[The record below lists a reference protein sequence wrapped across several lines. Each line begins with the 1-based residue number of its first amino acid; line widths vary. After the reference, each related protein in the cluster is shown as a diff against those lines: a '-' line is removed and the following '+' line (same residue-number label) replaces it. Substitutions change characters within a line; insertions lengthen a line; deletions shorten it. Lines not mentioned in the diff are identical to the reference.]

1 MKNAAKFEIHYH
13 LQNES
18 HSIDALVRNKCE
30 AEFLA
35 IAYEII
41 SQFELGVALEAE
53 AWSEG
58 GLRDR
63 WKTLSFTDKI
73 ASVTLLVTVLGIVL
87 SRVPISDPLQDTKDC
102 LEIEKLRRELS
113 QDVISQTVIDSC
125 AEYIQKSPKVRTRRS
140 NFYKYLNNNEKVDK
154 IGFSSLDE
162 DGTPITDEKA
172 VPRSDFPKFIL
183 LSNKLPVEIIED
195 AQIEIVAPVLR
206 EGNAKW
212 KGIYI
217 EPTPISFE
225 MNDREFKE
233 AVLAK
238 QISFKNG
245 DIILCVLEINREV
258 NEVGEL
264 ATPKY
269 AVQTVLEKIEN
280 GVRKETASGK
290 KYRRELEAKKAQ
302 SSMDF

>member
-13 LQNES
+13 LQNKS

-41 SQFELGVALEAE
+41 SQFELGITLEAE

-73 ASVTLLVTVLGIVL
+73 ASVTLLVTVLATVM
-87 SRVPISDPLQDTKDC
+87 SRVPVSDPLQDTKNC
-102 LEIEKLRRELS
+102 LEIEKLRQELS

-125 AEYIQKSPKVRTRRS
+125 AEYIQKSPKIRTRRS
-140 NFYKYLNNNEKVDK
+140 NFYKHLRHNEKVYK

-162 DGTPITDEKA
+162 DSAPITDEKT
-172 VPRSDFPKFIL
+172 VLRPDFPKFIL

-225 MNDREFKE
+225 MNDREFKQ

-245 DIILCVLEINREV
+245 DIILCVLEIHREV

-269 AVQTVLEKIEN
+269 AVQTVLDKIEN
-280 GVRKETASGK
+280 GVRKETASSK

-302 SSMDF
+302 TSMDF